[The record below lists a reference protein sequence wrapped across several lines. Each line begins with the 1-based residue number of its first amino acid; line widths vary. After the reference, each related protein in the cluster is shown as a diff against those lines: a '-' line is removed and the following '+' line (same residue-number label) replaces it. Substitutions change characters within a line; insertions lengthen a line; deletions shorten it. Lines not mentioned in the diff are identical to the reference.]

1 VAETVYVFGAGVNR
15 SVKAAY
21 DLRPPLATDLFKQ
34 ALRHKDLGVEQS
46 DELRALFEY
55 VERYWKLSVEDLRE
69 APFDLEACF
78 TLIQQQRQ
86 EANREGDVGRD
97 EYLAQVEDQ
106 LSAVLTRFLAH
117 IEGNT
122 AYDLIQL
129 GERVLEERAAVLT
142 FNYDT
147 IIEQMIE
154 YAAGDSDADPPQDG
168 RVPDEQLSY
177 SDFEWNRALAYGVL
191 FDEVELQQTKA
202 TLDAVS
208 GERFYDNPANTLY
221 DPPFLKLHGSLNWF
235 VHTSR
240 PVRPTRGEPTRNPKE
255 GQTLLTGGYPLIMRG
270 FGPPERDGWII
281 KPMVVT
287 PVLYKELGEG
297 TIGECW
303 RRARRELSDCSR
315 LVVAGYSFPPS
326 DFAMTKL
333 FLEAFADDPPRELV
347 SVNPNRGIAAKAAT
361 LCHYNGSPLVRENL
375 EEFIDHP

>member
-15 SVKAAY
+15 SVKDAY

-46 DELRALFEY
+46 DELRSLFEY

-154 YAAGDSDADPPQDG
+154 YAAGDSGADPPQDG

-177 SDFEWNRALAYGVL
+177 SDFEWNRALAYGVF

-208 GERFYDNPANTLY
+208 GERFYDNPSVST
-221 DPPFLKLHGSLNWF
+221 GIS
-235 VHTSR
+235 SR
-240 PVRPTRGEPTRNPKE
+240 R
-255 GQTLLTGGYPLIMRG
+255 
-270 FGPPERDGWII
+270 
-281 KPMVVT
+281 
-287 PVLYKELGEG
+287 
-297 TIGECW
+297 
-303 RRARRELSDCSR
+303 
-315 LVVAGYSFPPS
+315 
-326 DFAMTKL
+326 
-333 FLEAFADDPPRELV
+333 
-347 SVNPNRGIAAKAAT
+347 
-361 LCHYNGSPLVRENL
+361 
-375 EEFIDHP
+375 